1 MSSASTADDAFL
13 DALQDAFGDSV
24 LLGEAIPESCHS
36 DWTGHAACRPLALV
50 RPASTAEVARL
61 LKLCHEHRRA
71 VVPQG
76 GMTGLA
82 GAAVPS
88 ADSVALSLAR
98 LTGVESVDRAAAT
111 LTVRAGTTLQ
121 AVQDAAEEAGFRY
134 PVDFGARGTCQI
146 GGTIATNAGGHAV
159 IRHGMT
165 RDRVL
170 GLEVV
175 LADGRVLDLMNTMIK
190 NNTGYDLK
198 HCFIGAE
205 GTLGVITRAVLR
217 LAPPQG
223 ETHTLL
229 CALRDYPAAVSLL
242 HRLRGAGLALEAFEV
257 MWQDFYAMS
266 CDWQGGQPPLA
277 ASHPLYVLC
286 EAEGDANRLE
296 TALAAALEAG
306 EVEDAVLT
314 SSTAQARELWTIREA
329 TAEFPVK
336 LAPINFDISLPIA
349 DIGAFVE
356 AAGAALRQRW
366 PGARIVNFG
375 HIGDSNLH
383 LTVDGRSL
391 AEDTPATRH
400 AIEAEIYRLVGERR
414 GSISAEHGIGLLKRD
429 FLHHSATPNVIDAMR
444 MLKCT
449 FDPRGILNP
458 GKLLPADEVD
468 EGAATGVP
476 DMHQHGA
483 NEP

>member
-1 MSSASTADDAFL
+1 MSSASTDDAFL
-13 DALQDAFGDSV
+13 DALLDACGDSV

-36 DWTGHAACRPLALV
+36 DWTGHGACRPLALV
-50 RPASTAEVARL
+50 RPASTAEIARL
-61 LKLCHEHRRA
+61 LRLCNEHRRP

-82 GAAVPS
+82 GAAVPG
-88 ADSVALSLAR
+88 ADSVALSLAQF
-98 LTGVESVDRAAAT
+98 TGVEAVDRAAAT
-111 LTVRAGTTLQ
+111 LTVRAGTALQ

-175 LADGRVLDLMNTMIK
+175 LADGRVLEMMNGMIK

-198 HCFIGAE
+198 QCFIGSE

-229 CALRDYPAAVSLL
+229 GALRDYPAAVSLL

-266 CDWQGGQPPLA
+266 CDWRGGRPPLS

-286 EAEGDANRLE
+286 EAVGDANRLE
-296 TALAAALEAG
+296 TALEAALEAG
-306 EVEDAVLT
+306 EVEDAVLA
-314 SSTAQARELWTIREA
+314 SGTAQARELWAIRET

-356 AAGAALRQRW
+356 AADVALRQRW
-366 PGARIVNFG
+366 PGVRVVNFG

-400 AIEAEIYRLVGERR
+400 AIEATLYRLVGERN

-429 FLHHSATPNVIDAMR
+429 FLHHSVAPDVLDAMR
-444 MLKCT
+444 LLKRA

-458 GKLLPADEVD
+458 GKLLPADEDAIVTP
-468 EGAATGVP
+468 AT
-476 DMHQHGA
+476 HQRDA
-483 NEP
+483 SEP

>member
-1 MSSASTADDAFL
+1 VIIEPTKDDAFL
-13 DALQDAFGDSV
+13 DLLLSAFGDSV

-50 RPASTAEVARL
+50 RPTSTQQVSRL
-61 LKLCHEHRRA
+61 LQLCHQHRRA

-88 ADSVALSLAR
+88 ADSIALSLSR
-98 LTGVESVDRAAAT
+98 LTGIESVDQDAAT
-111 LTVRAGTTLQ
+111 LTVSAGTTLQ
-121 AVQDAAEEAGFRY
+121 AVQDAAIAAGFRY
-134 PVDFGARGTCQI
+134 PIDFGARGTCQI
-146 GGTIATNAGGHAV
+146 GGTLSTNAGGHGV

-175 LADGRVLDLMNTMIK
+175 LADGRILDLMNNMIK

-217 LAPPQG
+217 LAPPQS
-223 ETHTLL
+223 ESRTLL

-266 CDWQGGQPPLA
+266 CEWQSYQSPLPP
-277 ASHPLYVLC
+277 SYPLYVLC
-286 EAEGDANRLE
+286 EAEGDASHLE
-296 TALAAALEAG
+296 LALEAALETG
-306 EVEDAVLT
+306 EVEDAVLA
-314 SSTAQARELWTIREA
+314 SSTTQARELWAIREA
-329 TAEFPVK
+329 TSEFPVK
-336 LAPINFDISLPIA
+336 LAPINFDISLPIP
-349 DIGAFVE
+349 DIGNFVQ
-356 AAGAALRQRW
+356 AAGKLLQQRW
-366 PGARIVNFG
+366 PGIRIVNFG

-383 LTVDGRSL
+383 LTVDGHSL
-391 AEDTPATRH
+391 AEDTSATRH
-400 AIEAEIYRLVGERR
+400 AIESAVYQLVGEYC
-414 GSISAEHGIGLLKRD
+414 GSISAEHGVGLLKRD
-429 FLHHSATPNVIDAMR
+429 FLHHSVRPEALDVMHA
-444 MLKCT
+444 LKQAL
-449 FDPRGILNP
+449 DPHGILNP
-458 GKLLPADEVD
+458 GKMLS
-468 EGAATGVP
+468 
-476 DMHQHGA
+476 
-483 NEP
+483 